1 MHLYPIVIIT
11 VIFFALPVMTQA
23 RSVKNIEIENSG
35 ITVTKNPPAG
45 EVNACKKFTPNKEQL
60 INYFRSAETS
70 SDISWDHDYYSSCI
84 SYGSLELENGQTSE
98 WRISSSGAGDIRF
111 PDGKYIYLFRE
122 KNEWVDSQ
130 QDHIHTKNGFM
141 AII

>member
-1 MHLYPIVIIT
+1 MVNKFSILLLTI
-11 VIFFALPVMTQA
+11 ALIPETMNA
-23 RSVKNIEIENSG
+23 MSVKNIEIENSG

-70 SDISWDHDYYSSCI
+70 SDMSWDHDYYSSCI
-84 SYGSLELENGQTSE
+84 SYGNLELENGQTGE

-122 KNEWVDSQ
+122 KNEWVDSYLCG
-130 QDHIHTKNGFM
+130 DEPDC
-141 AII
+141 

>member
-1 MHLYPIVIIT
+1 MVNKFSILLLTI
-11 VIFFALPVMTQA
+11 ALIPETMNA
-23 RSVKNIEIENSG
+23 MSVKNIEIENSG

-70 SDISWDHDYYSSCI
+70 SDMSWDHDYYSSCI
-84 SYGSLELENGQTSE
+84 SYGSLELENGQTGE

-122 KNEWVDSQ
+122 KNEWVDSYLCG
-130 QDHIHTKNGFM
+130 DEPDC
-141 AII
+141 

>member
-1 MHLYPIVIIT
+1 MAERRYILLFVLLF
-11 VIFFALPVMTQA
+11 VLFFVPAIMNA
-23 RSVKNIEIENSG
+23 MSVKNIEIENSG

-70 SDISWDHDYYSSCI
+70 SDMSWDHDYYSSCI
-84 SYGSLELENGQTSE
+84 SYGSLELENGQTGE

-122 KNEWVDSQ
+122 KNEWVDSYLCG
-130 QDHIHTKNGFM
+130 DEPDC
-141 AII
+141 

>member
-1 MHLYPIVIIT
+1 MVNKFSILLLTI
-11 VIFFALPVMTQA
+11 ALIPETMNA
-23 RSVKNIEIENSG
+23 MSLKNIEIENSG

-70 SDISWDHDYYSSCI
+70 SDMSWDHDYYSSCI
-84 SYGSLELENGQTSE
+84 SYGNLELENGQTGE

-122 KNEWVDSQ
+122 KNEWVDSYLCG
-130 QDHIHTKNGFM
+130 DEPDC
-141 AII
+141 

>member
-1 MHLYPIVIIT
+1 MVKKIAIIT

-35 ITVTKNPPAG
+35 ITVTKNPPGG

-70 SDISWDHDYYSSCI
+70 SDMSWDHDYYSSCI
-84 SYGSLELENGQTSE
+84 SYGSLELENGQTGE

-111 PDGKYIYLFRE
+111 PDGNYIYLFRE
-122 KNEWVDSQ
+122 KNEWVDSYLCG
-130 QDHIHTKNGFM
+130 DEPDC
-141 AII
+141 

>member
-1 MHLYPIVIIT
+1 MVKKKDILLFVL
-11 VIFFALPVMTQA
+11 FFVPAIMNA
-23 RSVKNIEIENSG
+23 MSVKNIEIKNSG

-70 SDISWDHDYYSSCI
+70 SDMSWDHDYYSSCI
-84 SYGSLELENGQTSE
+84 SYGNLEFENGQTGE

-122 KNEWVDSQ
+122 KNEWVDSYLCG
-130 QDHIHTKNGFM
+130 DEPDC
-141 AII
+141 

>member
-35 ITVTKNPPAG
+35 ITVIKNPPAG